1 MGVRVSFPGGQFK
14 VTDGPFPEAKEVI
27 GGYWMIEVTSKAEAI
42 EWASRCP
49 GSENEVIEVRQGN
62 VRLACRRAE
71 SSTRFFW
78 LCVAALRAQQKSTM
92 ADTIACASRP

>member
-62 VRLACRRAE
+62 VRLSCRRAE
-71 SSTRFFW
+71 SCIRFFGPG
-78 LCVAALRAQQKSTM
+78 VAALRAQEKVTM
-92 ADTIACASRP
+92 ADARASG